1 MRRFEA
7 YEDENGKWRWRL
19 WSNGGKILASSGEA
33 FPSQT
38 GALQAAE
45 RVRAAANGAEMASAP
60 GLGIRAALRL
70 RALLSD
76 GEQAPAAGA
85 TGGRATAGAAGG
97 QAAATASGGREPATA
112 SGGRRPRL
120 RAVKPLRLVV
130 QSPSS
135 LSVGTGS

>member
-7 YEDENGKWRWRL
+7 YEDENSKWRWRL

-33 FPSQT
+33 YPSQPE
-38 GALQAAE
+38 ALQAAE
-45 RVRAAANGAEMASAP
+45 RVRAAAHGAEMSSAP

-70 RALLSD
+70 RALLND
-76 GEQAPAAGA
+76 GERPAAG
-85 TGGRATAGAAGG
+85 GRASVAAGG
-97 QAAATASGGREPATA
+97 SQ
-112 SGGRRPRL
+112 RPRL

-130 QSPSS
+130 KSPSS

>member
-19 WSNGGKILASSGEA
+19 WSNGGKILACSGEA
-33 FPSQT
+33 FAAQPE
-38 GALQAAE
+38 ALQAAE

-76 GEQAPAAGA
+76 GERTAAASPAGGERAAAPAPS
-85 TGGRATAGAAGG
+85 G
-97 QAAATASGGREPATA
+97 Q
-112 SGGRRPRL
+112 RPRL

>member
-33 FPSQT
+33 FPSQA
-38 GALQAAE
+38 GALLAAE

-70 RALLSD
+70 RALLND
-76 GEQAPAAGA
+76 GERSAAAGA
-85 TGGRATAGAAGG
+85 GAPAVGGRDERTPTTAGD
-97 QAAATASGGREPATA
+97 GGR
-112 SGGRRPRL
+112 SRL
-120 RAVKPLRLVV
+120 SAVKPLRLVV
-130 QSPSS
+130 KSPSS
-135 LSVGTGS
+135 LSLGTGS

>member
-7 YEDENGKWRWRL
+7 YEDENGRWRWRL

-33 FPSQT
+33 FPSQA

-76 GEQAPAAGA
+76 GERTPTSAAEGPAPAPA
-85 TGGRATAGAAGG
+85 TSRSGERAAAPTAGD
-97 QAAATASGGREPATA
+97 Q
-112 SGGRRPRL
+112 RPRL

-135 LSVGTGS
+135 HSVGTGS

>member
-33 FPSQT
+33 FPSQAD
-38 GALQAAE
+38 ALHAAE
-45 RVRAAANGAEMASAP
+45 RVRAAAHGAEMASEP

-76 GEQAPAAGA
+76 SGRVPAADASGD
-85 TGGRATAGAAGG
+85 RVPAGASGERAAAPGG
-97 QAAATASGGREPATA
+97 QQ
-112 SGGRRPRL
+112 PRL
-120 RAVKPLRLVV
+120 RVVKPLRLVV